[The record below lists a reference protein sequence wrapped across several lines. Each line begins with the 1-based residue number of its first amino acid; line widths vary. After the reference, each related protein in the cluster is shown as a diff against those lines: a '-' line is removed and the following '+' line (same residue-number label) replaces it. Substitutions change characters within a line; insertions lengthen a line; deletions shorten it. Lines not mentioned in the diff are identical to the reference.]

1 MRKLD
6 NFKRYKIQTWL
17 SLSTIIYGLH
27 LIFMQTHLRIVEFPP
42 RLFLIL
48 VCLIIP
54 AVNLY
59 ALYKGRREVSRW
71 AVVALTTLWSNIG
84 VLYGVHPV
92 SNGGWVLAVVII
104 GFSLIALYDG
114 DMA

>member
-1 MRKLD
+1 M
-6 NFKRYKIQTWL
+6 QTWL

-27 LIFMQTHLRIVEFPP
+27 LILMQTHLRVIEFPP

-48 VCLIIP
+48 ACLIIP

-59 ALYKGRREVSRW
+59 ALYKGYKNASKW

-84 VLYGVHPV
+84 LLYGVHPV
-92 SNGGWVLAVVII
+92 SNGGWVLAVVVI
-104 GFSLIALYDG
+104 GFSLISLYDG

>member
-1 MRKLD
+1 M
-6 NFKRYKIQTWL
+6 QTWL

-27 LIFMQTHLRIVEFPP
+27 SIFMQTHLRIIAFPP

-48 VCLIIP
+48 ACLIIP
-54 AVNLY
+54 AVNLF
-59 ALYKGRREVSRW
+59 ALYKGRKNASKW

-84 VLYGVHPV
+84 VLYGVHSV
-92 SNGGWVLAVVII
+92 SNGGWILSVIVI

-114 DMA
+114 DMASMTQH